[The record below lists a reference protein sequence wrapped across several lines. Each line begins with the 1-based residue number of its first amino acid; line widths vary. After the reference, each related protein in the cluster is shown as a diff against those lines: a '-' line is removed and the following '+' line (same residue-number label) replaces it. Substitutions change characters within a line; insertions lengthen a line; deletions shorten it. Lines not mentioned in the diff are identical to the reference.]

1 MRCHRAGRHTQGQS
15 PVTKTARKP
24 RRMFTRGYSKMNFGR
39 HSLRFHRSA
48 LPGPGP
54 LRVPNPRC
62 HGSGCPE
69 PLFHTT
75 SSRNSLPEPS
85 WHFHRIYYNWD
96 PLWSSRDFL
105 SHHTTSQKNIVRE
118 LNIVGRLFLL
128 WLRIDKTFPS
138 AFPTDVGKTWTIL
151 WLQGN
156 FQVLFLLVIIFFCPL
171 WIRYYILSKNC
182 LQPQILSPM
191 SSIQLTAHSWPR
203 NLWWRVNEV
212 GWERNAARKK
222 NQKDDSLPSACDRIN
237 KQTIEEPSE
246 IKKIVSIIRMR
257 ACFSN

>member
-1 MRCHRAGRHTQGQS
+1 MRCHRAGRHTRGQS
-15 PVTKTARKP
+15 RAAVTRTTRKP
-24 RRMFTRGYSKMNFGR
+24 CRMFTRGYSKMNFGR

-62 HGSGCPE
+62 HGSGCSE

-85 WHFHRIYYNWD
+85 WHFHCIYYNWD

-105 SHHTTSQKNIVRE
+105 SHHVTSQKNIVRE

-128 WLRIDKTFPS
+128 WLRVDKTFPS

-156 FQVLFLLVIIFFCPL
+156 FQALFLLVIIFFL
-171 WIRYYILSKNC
+171 DTILHSFKE
-182 LQPQILSPM
+182 LSSTSNIKPNVIH
-191 SSIQLTAHSWPR
+191 SANSTQLTGKSLMESEWGRLGEKCRAKKKK
-203 NLWWRVNEV
+203 
-212 GWERNAARKK
+212 RKTTHCH
-222 NQKDDSLPSACDRIN
+222 LFAIGLIN
-237 KQTIEEPSE
+237 KLLKNPQ
-246 IKKIVSIIRMR
+246 K
-257 ACFSN
+257 